1 MAAHPTISRGA
12 GARTAFPETL
22 RGCCPEQ
29 GPSDFPESLTM
40 NLKLLSVFQS
50 LFQEAPWW
58 PKGPL
63 SRVWAAHGAPNPE
76 DRGPQ
81 RPPDSPRPHHPS

>member
-1 MAAHPTISRGA
+1 
-12 GARTAFPETL
+12 
-22 RGCCPEQ
+22 
-29 GPSDFPESLTM
+29 M

-81 RPPDSPRPHHPS
+81 RPPDSPRPHHPQLSRSPGQRSGGPGVTGWAPLPS